1 MGNHE
6 DFRHLLELVPL
17 GWQQQA
23 YLEYLVWLL
32 EVVALLVE
40 KQGRAREKARME
52 REKVV
57 RDLRVFCLV
66 FLEVKLG
73 RQEKVAKKA
82 KKDMAK
88 ERTAKERTVR
98 ERAKARI
105 ATKSPLD
112 LLFWTLCPTIFLV
125 KSLKLS

>member
-1 MGNHE
+1 MGW
-6 DFRHLLELVPL
+6 DWVLLDLQVLVQL
-17 GWQQQA
+17 GWQEQA

-82 KKDMAK
+82 KEAK
-88 ERTAKERTVR
+88 VAKRARGRGR
-98 ERAKARI
+98 ERERGEALSMLNK
-105 ATKSPLD
+105 TGKTW
-112 LLFWTLCPTIFLV
+112 LLY
-125 KSLKLS
+125 